1 MIAKTFHKNIDPSS
15 PLWRKMVF
23 NSITQMRRMPIFSVL
38 FLVIFLICGI
48 FGSSLAPL
56 DPTDGDLSRS
66 LIPPFQDRNYP
77 LGTDHLG
84 RDILSRIIC
93 GARISM
99 IVCIMV
105 IFFAGSIGTVLALLS
120 GYIGGKVDII
130 IMRIVDT
137 MLSIPY
143 MMIAIA
149 LAAILRPS
157 LFNIIILL
165 SILGWTGYARVIR
178 GEVLRIKDSD
188 FVKLAKI
195 DGCSKTRILIHH
207 IFPNIVNTLVI
218 LATLQVGAVIIIESS
233 LSFLGLGVPPP
244 APSWGGMLADS
255 RSYISNWW
263 LSTFPGLT
271 IMATVLSCN
280 LLGEWLRLQMDPQ
293 FRQK

>member
-157 LFNIIILL
+157 LFNIII
-165 SILGWTGYARVIR
+165 
-178 GEVLRIKDSD
+178 
-188 FVKLAKI
+188 
-195 DGCSKTRILIHH
+195 
-207 IFPNIVNTLVI
+207 
-218 LATLQVGAVIIIESS
+218 ESS